1 LWISKVIREEV
12 HQLDAVGGV
21 FLVVW
26 LVLAA
31 IAALVLLFYLA
42 VF

>member
-1 LWISKVIREEV
+1 VMREEV
-12 HQLDAVGGV
+12 HQLDAVGVV

-31 IAALVLLFYLA
+31 IAALGWFSST
-42 VF
+42 